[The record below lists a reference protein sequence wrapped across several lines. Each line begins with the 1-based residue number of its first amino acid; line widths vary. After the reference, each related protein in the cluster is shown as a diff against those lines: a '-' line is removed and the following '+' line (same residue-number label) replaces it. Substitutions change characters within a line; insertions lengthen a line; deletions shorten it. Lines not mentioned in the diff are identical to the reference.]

1 MTDGALGLDEA
12 SEIFFQPFERIMSH
26 DVEAGQE
33 YRDNFGGFQEAAMNV
48 LKDPERCSQ
57 SIPSMAKSCAL
68 PVIFPL
74 PFLFC

>member
-26 DVEAGQE
+26 DAEAGKD
-33 YRDNFGGFQEAAMNV
+33 YLDNFGGLQEAAMDV
-48 LKDPERCSQ
+48 LRDPLRCSM
-57 SIPSMAKSCAL
+57 SIPSMAKACAL